1 MNFLSIQN
9 NLYISKNYNVSKKL
23 LLNNQFLFKYISM
36 FRLFLTI
43 VFILISYNSYADKN
57 MMIGSLGK
65 SEEVNRTI
73 KVIMY
78 DNYYEPNS
86 FNIKSGET
94 IKFEVVNAGEL
105 VHEFNIANAMM
116 HKKHQPEMEK
126 MVENEILLADSIDK
140 EKMKK
145 MAKMDKSMGHSHSN
159 SVLLEPNE
167 KGDIV
172 WKFENAM
179 NIEIACNVPGHY
191 QIGMIAKVDIK

>member
-1 MNFLSIQN
+1 
-9 NLYISKNYNVSKKL
+9 
-23 LLNNQFLFKYISM
+23 M

-43 VFILISYNSYADKN
+43 VFTLISYNSYADKN

-78 DNYYEPNS
+78 DNYYEPSS
-86 FNIKSGET
+86 FKIKSGET